1 MSAYAPHLFSVFVEE
16 TGHRGCD
23 EIVTIQCPLM
33 VSLRRQCNSNFDKSS
48 GIMVQSTE
56 LRCTTG
62 KSCKLLL
69 EERSTHDTVDS
80 TVSLGWISGTGIE
93 WLLLPVGGLH
103 TSRSIPSS
111 GLDRPRMLW
120 ELLLRDRRRVL
131 QGRGV
136 VAHRTSPARLQRFW
150 PLGKRFQAGI
160 QIFAYPAP

>member
-1 MSAYAPHLFSVFVEE
+1 MLLTFSAYLLKRLDIVVVTRSSQSSVLLWCRCEGSATPILTNLV
-16 TGHRGCD
+16 
-23 EIVTIQCPLM
+23 
-33 VSLRRQCNSNFDKSS
+33 VSWYR
-48 GIMVQSTE
+48 VQSTE
-56 LRCTTG
+56 LRRTTG